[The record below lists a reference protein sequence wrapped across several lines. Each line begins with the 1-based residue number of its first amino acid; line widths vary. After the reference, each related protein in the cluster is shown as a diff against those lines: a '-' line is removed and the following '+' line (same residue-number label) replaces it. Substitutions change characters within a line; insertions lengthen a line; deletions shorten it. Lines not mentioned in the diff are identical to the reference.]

1 MKVLIDLLRWGEG
14 GTQTYAKRIIPRLM
28 EELPESVLLAQPHV
42 AHAILLREDL
52 IKRVVYAPH
61 FVTNPYMR
69 YLFQRERLPRILVD
83 HEIDVYFVPGETSG
97 LRRHSVPRVRVVRMF
112 RNMLPIDD
120 VERRRF
126 SVFHD
131 LGTRIRLELLRRQV
145 QGSLAAA
152 DRVIFTSRYSHD
164 EIAKRVAIAD
174 HRIVYH
180 AVPTLAST
188 FGEAAGISAQFG
200 RSVLY
205 VSPTDPY
212 KRQLE
217 MIAGFVHYRQ
227 LFDDKLAHLTLAGP
241 IRGRYGR
248 QTRRAALEAG
258 DSVGVLGPRPQAEL
272 LELMQRSDVLL
283 FGSTCECCPNVVLEY
298 LAVGRP
304 IVCSNTPPMPEVAGD
319 AAVYFTPGDPN
330 SLANALHRVL
340 SDSAVSSAL
349 ISTARARCRRF
360 PLSATVAGTID
371 ALTVW

>member
-1 MKVLIDLLRWGEG
+1 MRVLIDLLRWGEG
-14 GTQTYAKRIIPRLM
+14 GTQTYARRIVPKLM
-28 EELPESVLLAQPHV
+28 EELPESVLLAQSHV
-42 AHAILLREDL
+42 AREILSRDDL
-52 IKRVVYAPH
+52 FKRVVFAPPL
-61 FVTNPYMR
+61 VTNPYMR
-69 YLFQRERLPRILVD
+69 YWFQRDRLPKILVD
-83 HEIDVYFVPGETSG
+83 HDIDVYFLPGEISG
-97 LRRHSVPRVRVVRMF
+97 LRRRSVPRVRVVRMF

-145 QGSLAAA
+145 EASLASA
-152 DRVIFTSRYSHD
+152 DRVIFTSRHSH
-164 EIAKRVAIAD
+164 EEMARRVAITD

-180 AVPTLAST
+180 PVPTLPPNLE
-188 FGEAAGISAQFG
+188 EAAGRSTLLG
-200 RSVLY
+200 RSVFY

-217 MIAGFVHYRQ
+217 MIAGFLLYRK
-227 LFDDKLAHLTLAGP
+227 LFDDPLAHLTLAGP

-258 DSVGVLGPRPQAEL
+258 DSVSVLGPRPQAEL
-272 LELMQRSDVLL
+272 FDLIQRSDVLL

-298 LAVGRP
+298 LATGRP
-304 IVCSNTPPMPEVAGD
+304 IVCSNSPPMPEIAGD
-319 AAVYFTPGDPN
+319 AAVYFTPSEPS
-330 SLANALHRVL
+330 SLADALHRVL
-340 SDSAVSSAL
+340 SDSDASSAL
-349 ISTARARCRRF
+349 ITAARARCLRF